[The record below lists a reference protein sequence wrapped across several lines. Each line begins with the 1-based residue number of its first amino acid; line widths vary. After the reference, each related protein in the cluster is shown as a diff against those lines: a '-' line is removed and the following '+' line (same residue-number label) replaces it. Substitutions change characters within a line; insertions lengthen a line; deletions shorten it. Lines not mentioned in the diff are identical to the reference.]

1 MTEAQNNPSLTGPT
15 RQVFQVPPVSRFS
28 KLPRQVVLVLVLQF
42 SQSLGVSTLV
52 PLMSFFIVEGLG
64 AAPWQIGL
72 YTGIV
77 LPLTLVANRWAGE
90 RLDHGF
96 PIRRLLSFSVAGFL
110 TLSALLTQ
118 VTSLWMLLLLV
129 APLTSLSN
137 TGSGVIFTFGRL
149 YSEREGLD
157 IARINSW
164 LRMTVSLAWMIGPA
178 LSFALVAAV
187 GFTAAFTA
195 AFAIGL
201 VYATLWQR
209 AVPADFRAAPREKAD
224 GDGDPVNWG
233 LMIAGMI
240 CLGFVI
246 TNSLFVSAM
255 PLYFVQETGL
265 PGATPGLSLTVKC
278 LLEVFVIFGSVRLAE
293 RIGIRQVLMLAACL
307 ATASMLLF
315 AQVQSV
321 WQVVLVS
328 ALEGIYYG
336 LFAGMAISF
345 VQSFAPHRPGRATAV
360 YMNSLFLGG
369 LIGSVSM
376 GFIASATDYRTVLL
390 VAAASSL
397 AALVILIA
405 TLRVQPETADSG
417 A

>member
-1 MTEAQNNPSLTGPT
+1 MVKLLQ
-15 RQVFQVPPVSRFS
+15 
-28 KLPRQVVLVLVLQF
+28 LPRQVVLILCLQF
-42 SQSLGVSTLV
+42 IQSLGVSALV

-96 PIRRLLSFSVAGFL
+96 AVRRLLQFSVAAFL
-110 TLSALLTQ
+110 ILSALLTQ
-118 VTSLWMLLLLV
+118 VSTLWMLLSLV

-149 YSEREGLD
+149 FAERDGLD
-157 IARINSW
+157 ITRVNSW

-178 LSFALVAAV
+178 LSFALVAAF
-187 GFTAAFTA
+187 GFAAAFGA
-195 AFAIGL
+195 AFVIGL
-201 VYATLWQR
+201 VYAALWYIV
-209 AVPADFRAAPREKAD
+209 VPADFRADPRPKKTEGSD
-224 GDGDPVNWG
+224 SINWG
-233 LMIAGMI
+233 LLIAGLT
-240 CLGFVI
+240 CLGFVV

-255 PLYFVQETGL
+255 PLYFVQEIGL
-265 PGATPGLSLTVKC
+265 PGATPGLSLSVKC

-293 RIGIRQVLMLAACL
+293 RIGIRQVLMLAAVL

-315 AQVQSV
+315 AEVTETWHV
-321 WQVVLVS
+321 IVVS
-328 ALEGIYYG
+328 MLEGTYYG
-336 LFAGMAISF
+336 LFAGVAISF
-345 VQSFAPHRPGRATAV
+345 VQSFAPDRPGRATAV

-376 GFIASATDYRTVLL
+376 GFIASATDFRTVLF
-390 VAAASSL
+390 VAALSSTV
-397 AALVILIA
+397 ALIVLIA
-405 TLRVQPETADSG
+405 TLRVQPQPTEG
-417 A
+417 KI

>member
-1 MTEAQNNPSLTGPT
+1 VPRP
-15 RQVFQVPPVSRFS
+15 FQ
-28 KLPRQVVLVLVLQF
+28 LPKQVVLILFLQF
-42 SQSLGVSTLV
+42 TQSLGVSALI

-64 AAPWQIGL
+64 APPWQIGL

-96 PIRRLLSFSVAGFL
+96 PAKRLLLLSVASFL
-110 TLSALLTQ
+110 VLSALLTQ
-118 VTSLWMLLLLV
+118 VTDLWMLLLLI

-149 YSEREGLD
+149 QAQRQGLD
-157 IARINSW
+157 IPRINSW

-178 LSFALVAAV
+178 LSFSLVASF
-187 GFTAAFTA
+187 GFAAAFTT
-195 AFAIGL
+195 AFLIGL
-201 VYATLWQR
+201 VYAGLWQI
-209 AVPADFRAAPREKAD
+209 AVPAGFRADPREKQAQ
-224 GDGDPVNWG
+224 GADPVNWG
-233 LMIAGMI
+233 LMVAGLI

-255 PLYFVQETGL
+255 PLYFVQEVGL
-265 PGATPGLSLTVKC
+265 PGATPGLSLSVKC

-293 RIGIRQVLMLAACL
+293 RIGIRQVLMLAAGL
-307 ATASMLLF
+307 ATLSMLLF
-315 AQVQSV
+315 SEVTAV

-328 ALEGIYYG
+328 ALEGTYYG
-336 LFAGMAISF
+336 LFAGVAISF
-345 VQSFAPHRPGRATAV
+345 VQSFAPDRPGRATAV

-376 GFIASATDYRTVLL
+376 GFIASATDFRTVLL
-390 VAAASSL
+390 VAAACSV
-397 AALVILIA
+397 AALVTLVV
-405 TLRVQPETADSG
+405 TLRVQPKPREG
-417 A
+417 GV